1 MSYSLGVQTHAAIIA
16 RVHRSV
22 PTNLMPNAKR
32 MRALVYPIQPS
43 LFIRVIGFIASSS
56 QKTGLTARFVDVL
69 PLTKRSGDDGKGIRV
84 RWVARETARIH
95 SPHREE
101 RPRIE
106 SGVAPRG
113 MAKRAAFLLASVS
126 AG

>member
-32 MRALVYPIQPS
+32 MRAFVYPIQPS

-84 RWVARETARIH
+84 RWVARETARIPVMGGPGGLLGFH
-95 SPHREE
+95 PSPAAWGQLSR
-101 RPRIE
+101 R
-106 SGVAPRG
+106 APPVG
-113 MAKRAAFLLASVS
+113 D
-126 AG
+126 